1 MEYRVL
7 DGESGFRNS
16 TGETEMVYYLQSWS
30 RYRVTW
36 GDQGR
41 VQGERGRTPGHM
53 ALLVLWGSR
62 AKARLVNTTKRSEVL
77 VCYVD
82 LLSGGAQREG
92 RGRFD
97 HKGENPMKNVGL
109 LVTTGYCVRR
119 ALA

>member
-1 MEYRVL
+1 MVNRGSETPQEKPRWFISYSPGA
-7 DGESGFRNS
+7 D
-16 TGETEMVYYLQSWS
+16 TG
-30 RYRVTW
+30 VTW

-62 AKARLVNTTKRSEVL
+62 AKARLVNTTKRTEVL

-82 LLSGGAQREG
+82 LLSGGAQGEG
-92 RGRFD
+92 RGRRN
-97 HKGENPMKNVGL
+97 HRGYWENRMKNLGL
-109 LVTTGYCVRR
+109 LVTAGYCVRH